1 MPRAAARTHD
11 DEFPSNIIYRKI
23 FSMFNFRNC
32 ENFASKF
39 CYVHRS
45 RAFYIEKNRFV
56 FFVVVVAFHSE
67 EYSAHELH
75 SLRGMFCILNK

>member
-39 CYVHRS
+39 CYVRRT

-56 FFVVVVAFHSE
+56 FLLRFILKNIARTNCTHCVECFV
-67 EYSAHELH
+67 Y
-75 SLRGMFCILNK
+75 